1 MNDAPSGT
9 VTLLFTD
16 IEGSTKLLHRAG
28 DTYADLLTEHRD
40 LLRSAFA
47 VHGGFEVDMEGDSF
61 FVVFSSASDA
71 VTAAADAQRALAAH
85 AWPDELEVRV
95 RMGIHTGEPRLIDR
109 KYVGLDVHRAAR
121 VMAAGHGGQ
130 VLLSRPTLRSLE
142 GVEVIAL
149 GEHRLKDL
157 LQPEPLYQ
165 LVIQGLRSDFPALKT
180 LGNRPNNLPVQP
192 NALIGRE
199 REVAEVVSLLREE
212 AVRLLTLTG
221 TGGTGK
227 TRLALQVGAELLND
241 FPSGVFFVSLA
252 PIGDPGLVIPT
263 VAQTLAVREV
273 AGEELSD
280 TLTGYLG
287 QKQMLL
293 VLDNFEQV
301 IEAAGE
307 VAELLERCRGLRTLV
322 TSRERLRLSAER
334 VYTVPPLD
342 VPGEQTASVDALVA
356 NDAAVLFVARAQ
368 AAKNDFAL
376 READAAAIAE
386 ICRRLDG
393 LPLALELAAARVA
406 VLTPQALLARLGDR
420 LKLLTGGA
428 RDTDE
433 RQRTLRATIEWSH
446 DLLSKPEQTLFTLL
460 SVFVDGCRIDGA
472 ESVCNPDDSLAIDL
486 LDGLQ
491 SLIEK
496 NLLRQRTGDDDEPRY
511 WMLETIRE
519 YGLERLVA
527 SGEVDR
533 LRDRHARHYLEI
545 AERAKPQLT
554 GSEQVF
560 WLRRVQGELDNLRS
574 AFTRFVDTSSAEG
587 LLRLATALWRAL
599 WLGGNITE
607 AREWLQLALASDGSS
622 GNPLRIEAL
631 RAAAFLAM
639 WQGAHGDQSAFAGQA
654 LALARASGDKT
665 LLAGA
670 LVTAGHAAASRSD
683 YEAAEPLLE
692 ESLGLARE
700 VGDTRAV
707 CMALGS
713 LGTLYRTTYRQ
724 DRARQVWQESLP
736 LIRAV
741 GDRYG
746 TAIVLFGLAFAA
758 IEEDHADD
766 ASPLLVE
773 ALALSNELKYQEG
786 IGYFFQGAAGVAAAR
801 HDATRA
807 ATILGRMRALHAEL
821 AFKPNRDDQ
830 RLSTQIAETARAD
843 LGGDAYEAALAAGAQ
858 MTLEQGI
865 AYASEQFAAP
875 PLHVQA

>member
-1 MNDAPSGT
+1 MTEAPTGT
-9 VTLLFTD
+9 VVLLFTD
-16 IEGSTKLLHRAG
+16 IEGSTKLLQRAG
-28 DTYADLLTEHRD
+28 DSYADLLAGHREV
-40 LLRSAFA
+40 LRSAFA
-47 VHGGFEVDMEGDSF
+47 AHGGFEVDTEGDAF
-61 FVVFSSASDA
+61 FVVFGSAGEA
-71 VTAAADAQRALAAH
+71 VAAAAEAQRALAAH
-85 AWPDELEVRV
+85 AWPDGFEVRV
-95 RMGIHTGEPRLIDR
+95 RIGIHTGQPRLIDGR
-109 KYVGLDVHRAAR
+109 YVGLDVHRAAR

-130 VLLSRPTLRSLE
+130 VLLSDATRRSLE
-142 GVEVIAL
+142 GVDVIAL

-165 LVIQGLRSDFPALKT
+165 LAIEGLPSEFPALKT
-180 LGNRPNNLPVQP
+180 LGNRPNNLPIQP

-199 REVAEVVSLLREE
+199 REVDEVVALLRDE

-227 TRLALQVGAELLND
+227 TRLALQVGAELLDD

-273 AGEELSD
+273 AGEQLSE
-280 TLTGYLG
+280 TLAGYLE
-287 QKQMLL
+287 QKKMLL
-293 VLDNFEQV
+293 VLDNLEQV
-301 IEAAGE
+301 IGAAGV
-307 VAELLERCRGLRTLV
+307 VAELLERCRSLRALV

-334 VYTVPPLD
+334 VHAVPPLN
-342 VPGEQTASVDALVA
+342 VPSEQTSVDALVG
-356 NDAAVLFVARAQ
+356 NDAVALFAVRAH

-376 READAAAIAE
+376 RDENAAAVAE

-406 VLTPQALLARLGDR
+406 ALTPQALLARLGDR

-433 RQRTLRATIEWSH
+433 RQRTLRATIEWSY
-446 DLLSKPEQTLFTLL
+446 DLLSKPEQTLFNRL
-460 SVFVDGCRIDGA
+460 SIFVDGCRIDGA
-472 ESVCNPDDSLAIDL
+472 ESVCDPDQSLAIEL

-496 NLLRQRTGDDDEPRY
+496 NLLRQRADDDGEPRY

-519 YGLERLVA
+519 YGLERLAA
-527 SGEVDR
+527 SVELDR
-533 LRDRHARHYLEI
+533 LHDSHARHYLEI
-545 AERAKPQLT
+545 AENAKPQLT
-554 GSEQVF
+554 GSEQVL
-560 WLRRVQGELDNLRS
+560 WLRRVQDELDNFRS
-574 AFTRFVDTSSAEG
+574 AFTRFTDTSSVEE

-599 WLGGNITE
+599 WLGGKITE
-607 AREWLQLALASDGSS
+607 AREWLRLALASDGSS
-622 GNPLRIEAL
+622 GNSRRIEAL

-639 WQGAHGDQSAFAGQA
+639 WQGAHEDQNAFAEQA
-654 LALARASGDKT
+654 LTLARASGDKA

-670 LVTAGHAAASRSD
+670 LVSAGHAATSRSD
-683 YEAAEPLLE
+683 YEAAEQLLE
-692 ESLGLARE
+692 ESLELARE
-700 VGDTRAV
+700 VGDARAA

-713 LGTLYRTTYRQ
+713 LGTLYRTTYRP

-746 TAIVLFGLAFAA
+746 TAIVLFGLAFVA
-758 IEEDHADD
+758 IEEGQADD

-773 ALALSNELKYQEG
+773 ALTLSNELKYREG
-786 IGYFFQGAAGVAAAR
+786 IGYFFLGAAGVAAAR
-801 HDATRA
+801 RDTTRA

-821 AFKPNRDDQ
+821 AFKANRDDQ
-830 RLSTQIAETARAD
+830 RLTSQIAEIARAA
-843 LGGDAYEAALAAGAQ
+843 LSEPAFEAALDAGAQ
-858 MTLEQGI
+858 MTLEQAV
-865 AYASEQFAAP
+865 AYASQRVECPAA
-875 PLHVQA
+875 